1 MKTGRQ
7 GFTLAEVLIAT
18 TVMLLV
24 SATTMSVFLAVNRAM
39 YGLSDAIDLNARSRL
54 AQDRVL
60 FDLRAVTKVTQA
72 TDQSFTGEF
81 IEYASGRTG
90 ELSYYFAENKLLRR
104 TTLAGEAAQTSVV
117 MEALQTN
124 PAAATT
130 SRFLY
135 RNRTGSKDVAA
146 ASATEV
152 RSIQIEFVPLPS
164 ARQSAGLVSGRNTP
178 FASALVQLRNIG
190 S

>member
-1 MKTGRQ
+1 MNTRRH
-7 GFTLAEVLIAT
+7 GFTLPEVLIAT
-18 TVMLLV
+18 TIVLLV
-24 SATTMSVFLAVNRAM
+24 SGAALSVFQVINRSM

-54 AQDRVL
+54 TQDRVL
-60 FDLRAVTKVTQA
+60 IDLRALTKITQA
-72 TDQSFTGEF
+72 TDQSLTGEF

-90 ELSYYFAENKLLRR
+90 ELSYYFDSGRLMRR
-104 TTLAGEAAQTSVV
+104 TTLAGEAAKTIAV
-117 MEALQTN
+117 MDGLQTD
-124 PAAATT
+124 PAATT

-146 ASATEV
+146 ASASEV